1 MKRLNTSLI
10 MTVLLAMLAVAM
22 FSCSDDDAPSVGSPE
37 LVTATGVVMTLDG
50 RWSATCVEDLGMN
63 LSETLTFDGES
74 IVVDILLYQDVDCAT
89 QVGSDRVDIT
99 FEAGGTIE
107 VQLDGSAVTANKISG
122 LAVDSDGDSESFR
135 QIIYVDD
142 RDGELKLYHGRFD
155 SDGGGLTAD
164 GYPSELIPI
173 AIVKE

>member
-1 MKRLNTSLI
+1 MIEQMKRLNTSLI

-74 IVVDILLYQDVDCAT
+74 IVVDILLYQDVDCA
-89 QVGSDRVDIT
+89 VLS
-99 FEAGGTIE
+99 
-107 VQLDGSAVTANKISG
+107 
-122 LAVDSDGDSESFR
+122 
-135 QIIYVDD
+135 
-142 RDGELKLYHGRFD
+142 
-155 SDGGGLTAD
+155 
-164 GYPSELIPI
+164 
-173 AIVKE
+173 